1 MGMGKLLKGLILML
15 AVSFYFFPFSFPFLP
30 QSINTKVM
38 MAAFG
43 ILAFTLDS
51 IKNRGIYLSEPVLF
65 ATLLAAVFSVWC
77 LFSVTLANTF
87 NTEYAQYLVS
97 FMTWMAGAYGVY
109 AFLRFKYETVNLEI
123 LIRYLALAG
132 VFQCISAVLIDNFGT
147 VENLVDKIMYQE
159 NNYYKVHDRMYGL
172 GAALDPAGVR
182 FSVILVMIAHQFSTD
197 QNVRNNSLYQ
207 TTDLIAFA
215 IITIIGSVISRT
227 TVLGSGMGLLYIVI
241 ALFRMRKGGFVTTR
255 MVRAFFWF
263 FIVMAGIIGAAI
275 YFYRQSNTFQGYLRF
290 GFEAFFNW
298 VETGEFSTNSTD
310 ILETMWVWPENIRTW
325 LIGRGTFG
333 VFENDSDIGYC
344 NFILYCG
351 LIGMFIYSFFFLY
364 CHIVQNRKFKSFA
377 IPSLMLVAITF
388 IVWVK
393 VTTDI
398 FFIDA
403 LLFCIVGDY
412 EDEQEDADATKILP
426 DDIGLRR
433 H

>member
-1 MGMGKLLKGLILML
+1 ML

-30 QSINTKVM
+30 QSINTKVI

-43 ILAFTLDS
+43 LLAFTFDS
-51 IKNRGIYLSEPVLF
+51 IRTRGIYLSEPVMF

-77 LFSVTLANTF
+77 LFSVTIANTF
-87 NTEYAQYLVS
+87 NTEYAHYLVS
-97 FMTWMAGAYGVY
+97 FATWMAGAYGVY
-109 AFLRFKYETVNLEI
+109 AALRIIYDKVDLEI
-123 LIRYLALAG
+123 LTRYLALAG
-132 VFQCISAVLIDNFGT
+132 VFQCIMAVLIDNFGF
-147 VENLVDKIMYQE
+147 VEFLVDRIMYQE
-159 NNYYKVHDRMYGL
+159 NDYYKVHDRMYGL

-182 FSVILVMIAHQFSTD
+182 FSVILVMIAHQFSTNP
-197 QNVRNNSLYQ
+197 NVRNKTLFQ
-207 TTDLIAFA
+207 ATDLIAFA
-215 IITIIGSVISRT
+215 IITIIGAVISRT
-227 TVLGSGMGLLYIVI
+227 TVLGAGMGMLYIII

-255 MVRAFFWF
+255 MMRAFFWF
-263 FIVMAGIIGAAI
+263 LIVMTGIIGTAV
-275 YFYRQSNTFQGYLRF
+275 YFYQHSDTFQGYLRF

-310 ILETMWVWPENIRTW
+310 ILETMWVWPTDTQTW

-344 NFILYCG
+344 NFVLYCG
-351 LIGMFIYSFFFLY
+351 LIGMIIYSFFFLY
-364 CHIVQNRKFKSFA
+364 CHIVQNRKFRSFG

-412 EDEQEDADATKILP
+412 EGLQEDSDASRILP

-433 H
+433 L

>member
-1 MGMGKLLKGLILML
+1 MLKRIFVGLFLIL

-30 QSINTKVM
+30 QSINTKVI

-43 ILAFTLDS
+43 ALMFLFDS
-51 IKNRGIYLSEPVLF
+51 IKSRGIYLSEPVLF

-77 LFSVTLANTF
+77 LFSVTIANTF
-87 NTEYAQYLVS
+87 NTEYAHYLVS
-97 FMTWMAGAYGVY
+97 FATWMAGAYGVY
-109 AFLRFKYETVNLEI
+109 AALRIIYGTVDLEI
-123 LIRYLALAG
+123 LTRYLALVG
-132 VFQCISAVLIDNFGT
+132 VFQCISAVLIDNFDFA
-147 VENLVDKIMYQE
+147 ESLVDKIMYQE
-159 NNYYKVHDRMYGL
+159 NDYYKVHDRMYGL

-182 FSVILVMIAHQFSTD
+182 FSVILVMIAHQFSTN

-207 TTDLIAFA
+207 ASELIAFA
-215 IITIIGSVISRT
+215 IITIIGAVISRT
-227 TVLGSGMGLLYIVI
+227 TVLGAGMGMLYII
-241 ALFRMRKGGFVTTR
+241 FALFRMRKGGFVTTR

-263 FIVMAGIIGAAI
+263 FIVMAGIIGAAM
-275 YFYRQSNTFQGYLRF
+275 YFYQHSDTFQGYLRF

-298 VETGEFSTNSTD
+298 VETGKFSTSSTD
-310 ILETMWVWPENIRTW
+310 ILETMWVWPGDTRTW

-344 NFILYCG
+344 NFTLYCG
-351 LIGMFIYSFFFLY
+351 LIGMAIYSFFFLY
-364 CHIVQNRKFKSFA
+364 CHIVQNRKYKEFGIA
-377 IPSLMLVAITF
+377 SLMLVAITF

-412 EDEQEDADATKILP
+412 EDEQDDSDAAKILP
-426 DDIGLRR
+426 NDIGLRR
-433 H
+433 